1 MRADQE
7 CGIHSARRIARG
19 ASRCTIWNPCTRV
32 EKDQAFFASGAPGA
46 VLKHRIPQHMGLS
59 SRPMLSNA
67 GEAALW
73 NELATCLCRP

>member
-46 VLKHRIPQHMGLS
+46 VLKHRIPQNMGLS
-59 SRPMLSNA
+59 SRIIFTTDPVADEKQQLR
-67 GEAALW
+67 AL
-73 NELATCLCRP
+73 LQ